1 MPSSTT
7 TTNVRPVGLSVVV
20 PCYNEEH
27 SLTEL
32 YRRVSAACRVRM
44 GNDYELVLVNDGSKD
59 ATWSIIRT
67 IALDDLRVVAVN
79 LSRNHGHQLALSAG
93 LSVCQGQ
100 RILIMDADLQD
111 PPELLPQMMALMD
124 RGADVVFGQREKREG
139 ETWMKRACAVAFYRL
154 LDHIVDVQ
162 IPVDTG
168 DFRLMSRR
176 ALDILNRM
184 PERHRFIRGMV
195 SWIGLNQ
202 VPLKYVRHAR
212 FAGETKYPLRKMIL
226 FALDAITAFSV
237 VPLRIASHLGMI
249 FSFIA
254 LIYLGYV
261 GLAWFRGDVLE
272 GWTSVISVVLIMG
285 SMQLIVMGI
294 LGEYVGRIFM
304 EAKQRP
310 MFLIA
315 DIIVSDRREAAGPSH
330 KKIAGPIKVPTEA

>member
-1 MPSSTT
+1 MPSST

-20 PCYNEEH
+20 PCYNEEQG
-27 SLTEL
+27 LIEL
-32 YRRVSAACRVRM
+32 HRRVSAACRAQM
-44 GNDYELVLVNDGSKD
+44 GSDYEIVLINDCSKD
-59 ATWSIIRT
+59 ATWAIMRT
-67 IALDDLRVVAVN
+67 IALDDRLVVAVN
-79 LSRNHGHQLALSAG
+79 LTRNHGHQLALSAG

-139 ETWMKRACAVAFYRL
+139 ETWLKRASAAAFYRL
-154 LDHIVDVQ
+154 LDHIVDVR
-162 IPVDTG
+162 IPIDTG

-195 SWIGLNQ
+195 SWIGLHQ
-202 VPLKYVRHAR
+202 VPLKYVRSAR
-212 FAGETKYPLRKMIL
+212 FAGKTKYPLRKMIL
-226 FALDAITAFSV
+226 FAVDAITAFSV

-249 FSFIA
+249 FACIA

-261 GLAWFRGDVLE
+261 VFAWARGDVVE
-272 GWTSVISVVLIMG
+272 GWTSVISVVLVMG
-285 SMQLIVMGI
+285 SIQLIVMGI

-315 DIIVSDRREAAGPSH
+315 DIVVSERRKAIQSPSKEIVGAIKVSD
-330 KKIAGPIKVPTEA
+330 